1 MASLYFGSGD
11 YDTCIDYLQKILND
25 TIDLRNDLQSYAR
38 LMHLLAHYELG
49 NHELLQYLTKSVY
62 RFMAKK
68 KNLAKV
74 EEEIL
79 RFLRRSYYMPRDR
92 VKPELQKFLE
102 QIKAYEKNRFQTRV
116 FVYLDIISWVESKVY
131 NKPISAIIHQKYLD
145 ELQSRSQRKSSAA
158 GVVVR

>member
-1 MASLYFGSGD
+1 
-11 YDTCIDYLQKILND
+11 
-25 TIDLRNDLQSYAR
+25 
-38 LMHLLAHYELG
+38 
-49 NHELLQYLTKSVY
+49 
-62 RFMAKK
+62 
-68 KNLAKV
+68 
-74 EEEIL
+74 
-79 RFLRRSYYMPRDR
+79 MPRDR

-158 GVVVR
+158 GLVVR